1 MKRLFTFGCSF
12 TQYWRWPTW
21 ADALGQQADYFQNWG
36 ICGGGNAQILYN
48 LMECDQRNHLTADD
62 TVMIMWTNTSR
73 EDRYVQDRWFE
84 GGNIYWSAGSQIPE
98 EYVRRF
104 ACERG
109 YLIRDLAIISATKKI
124 LDRVGCQYRFFSMVP
139 LYQSN
144 RDNQLGED
152 PQDGYQLDDVYD
164 LYRDL
169 FKHIA
174 PSVLETVFGG
184 SWFSGTGIP
193 DDFDP
198 KRRDFH
204 PTPLEHLEY
213 LRQVAPDIQI
223 SLDTQQWMEDWQDAI
238 VAKKQIWHPVHLP
251 ERL

>member
-21 ADALGQQADYFQNWG
+21 ADALGQQSEYFENWG

-48 LMECDQRNHLTADD
+48 LIECDQRNHLSAQD

-73 EDRYVQDRWFE
+73 EDRYVRDRWFE

-124 LDRVGCQYRFFSMVP
+124 LDNVGCKYRFFSMVP
-139 LYQSN
+139 LKQSN

-152 PQDGYQLDDVYD
+152 PQDGYRLDDVYE
-164 LYRDL
+164 LYQNI
-169 FKHIA
+169 FEYIA
-174 PSVLETVFGG
+174 PSVLETVFDG
-184 SWFSGTGIP
+184 SWFSGIGIP

-213 LRQVAPDIQI
+213 LAQVTPDIQI
-223 SLDTQQWMEDWQDAI
+223 TPDTQQWMETWQDLI
-238 VAKKQIWHPVHLP
+238 KNKKKIWQPLHLP
-251 ERL
+251 RRL

>member
-21 ADALGQQADYFQNWG
+21 ADALGQQAEYFENWG

-48 LMECDQRNHLTADD
+48 LMECNQRNHLAADD

-73 EDRYVQDRWFE
+73 EDRYVRDRWFE
-84 GGNIYWSAGSQIPE
+84 GGNIYWSAGSQIPA

-104 ACERG
+104 SCERG
-109 YLIRDLAIISATKKI
+109 YLIRDLAIVSATKKV
-124 LDRVGCQYRFFSMVP
+124 LDQIGCQYRFFSMVP
-139 LYQSN
+139 LKQSN

-152 PQDGYQLDDVYD
+152 PQEGYQLDDVCD
-164 LYRDL
+164 LYQDL
-169 FKHIA
+169 FEHIA
-174 PSVLETVFGG
+174 PSVLETVFQG
-184 SWFSGTGIP
+184 SWFSGTGIA

-198 KRRDFH
+198 RRRDFH

-213 LRQVAPDIQI
+213 LNRVSPDLQI
-223 SLDTQQWMEDWQDAI
+223 TPETQQWMADWQDT
-238 VAKKQIWHPVHLP
+238 VATKQQIWHPNHLP
-251 ERL
+251 GRL